1 MIAKTYCRQFVKDC
15 YKERAQQ
22 EKEKRLSQEKLDF
35 QRTKSD
41 PLRSKEFSLV
51 YKKVK
56 NNTNWLK
63 AQLEKEKISCL
74 LCN

>member
-22 EKEKRLSQEKLDF
+22 EKEKRLRQEKLDF

-41 PLRSKEFSLV
+41 PLRSKE
-51 YKKVK
+51 
-56 NNTNWLK
+56 LK
-63 AQLEKEKISCL
+63 
-74 LCN
+74 